1 MKVVRPPRLARA
13 VLRIVLHADDREC
26 ALADVEEEFEAR
38 ASRDGERSARRWYRI
53 QVRLSIVPSIER
65 HFQKP
70 GTGPAVHPDRTRR
83 ASMLLT
89 DSQQA
94 WRRLRS
100 RPAVPILVVGLLTLA
115 IGLTTAMFAVV
126 DSVVLRPLPF
136 PGADRLVVLD
146 GREGEPP
153 ALRDAWRQSGA
164 FEQVEAEQSSG
175 SMEIETP
182 LGPRREM
189 GARVTPGVFR
199 MLGVAPIR
207 GRLFEAG
214 DTQQTVVLSEILWR
228 SAFDSDP
235 SVLGRTVRVG
245 EESALVV
252 GVLPANFR
260 FPSHQ
265 TRLWTLL
272 DEQISAPSVFGSTY
286 ARLADLPFDDAQ
298 DVSNAIARRLGFLA
312 PEQALRMAPLTDR
325 MSDNVLPGAA
335 DHRGVV
341 GLLFVS
347 ALLVFVVLCANAG
360 SLLLA
365 QSTARQRD
373 FGVCTALGASRGRLV
388 RQALLEH
395 AALGVAG
402 GSLGLGLAYAL
413 LMIADAV
420 VPETVLNVTLN
431 PIDID
436 VRTAA
441 MAAVLALTAVI
452 TAGVLPAWLGTRTDV
467 VRSLKGAERVGT
479 PTRGARVA
487 ARSLLVGEIALACT
501 LLLGAALLVR
511 TLDELA
517 RADRGADTRGVLTS
531 SLRFSR
537 PEPSSPAT
545 ADSFLMALERDLEA
559 LPGIEGVAISHGR
572 PAPSDYS
579 YRAPQPWLPDRP
591 DAVPVEINVNIH
603 AVRADY
609 FQLYRIP
616 ILAGRVF
623 EATDGPRDVIIGE
636 RFANLL
642 WPEDS
647 PLGRSFSRGATRYRV
662 IGVARETTFPT
673 LDPQE
678 DRPEFYEPFG
688 TDRPSLDLSVRCGAG
703 CPAPDIITDRIEAAH
718 PGVRVS
724 GLRFLEDRYRLE
736 LEQPRTTAMV
746 GLVFAALAVIV
757 AAGGLFAVLSHAVSR
772 RRREFGIRTA
782 FGASPGSLRQLVL
795 RDGGLTATLGIAA
808 GAAVGW
814 MAVRAFSA
822 VHYGV
827 TPADPLSW
835 AAVITAIAVT
845 TLAAAW
851 RPAQQATRANP
862 VELLREE

>member
-1 MKVVRPPRLARA
+1 
-13 VLRIVLHADDREC
+13 
-26 ALADVEEEFEAR
+26 
-38 ASRDGERSARRWYRI
+38 
-53 QVRLSIVPSIER
+53 
-65 HFQKP
+65 
-70 GTGPAVHPDRTRR
+70 
-83 ASMLLT
+83 MLLT
-89 DSQQA
+89 DSRQA
-94 WRRLRS
+94 WRRLRT
-100 RPAVPILVVGLLTLA
+100 RPAVPVLVVALLSLA
-115 IGLTTAMFAVV
+115 IGLTTSMFAVV
-126 DSVVLRPLPF
+126 DSVVVRPLPF
-136 PGADRLVVLD
+136 PVADRLAVLSVSR
-146 GREGEPP
+146 GGGSPE
-153 ALRDAWRQSGA
+153 LRDAWRHSA
-164 FEQVEAEQSSG
+164 VFEQVEAAQSSG
-175 SMEIETP
+175 STEMDTP
-182 LGPRREM
+182 AGLRREY
-189 GARVTPGVFR
+189 GARVTPGMFQ

-207 GRLFEAG
+207 GRLLEAG
-214 DTQQTVVLSEILWR
+214 DTQQAVLLSETLWHF
-228 SAFDSDP
+228 AFDADP
-235 SVLGRTVRVG
+235 AVLGRTVRIG
-245 EESALVV
+245 EGTAVV
-252 GVLPANFR
+252 IGILPASFW
-260 FPSHQ
+260 FPSHE
-265 TRLWTLL
+265 TRYWMLL
-272 DEQISAPSVFGSTY
+272 DERTSGPASFGRQTY
-286 ARLADLPFDDAQ
+286 ARMADVPLEEAQ
-298 DVSNAIARRLGFLA
+298 NLSMAVAEQLGVLA
-312 PEQALRMAPLTDR
+312 PNQVVRVTSLADR
-325 MSDNVLPGAA
+325 MSARVLPGAA

-395 AALGVAG
+395 AALGVAAG
-402 GSLGLGLAYAL
+402 VVGLGLAYAL

-436 VRTAA
+436 ARTAA
-441 MAAVLALTAVI
+441 MAAVLALTAVM

-467 VRSLKGAERVGT
+467 GRSLKGAERVGT
-479 PTRGARVA
+479 PARGVGVA

-501 LLLGAALLVR
+501 LLLGAALLIR

-517 RADRGADTRGVLTS
+517 RADRGADTTGVLTS
-531 SLRFSR
+531 TLRLST
-537 PEPSSPAT
+537 PNPSTPAT
-545 ADSFLMALERDLEA
+545 TDSILMALERDLEA
-559 LPGIEGVAISHGR
+559 LPGIEEVAISHGR

-636 RFANLL
+636 RFASLL

-782 FGASPGSLRQLVL
+782 LGASPGSLRQLVL
-795 RDGGLTATLGIAA
+795 RDGGLTAALGIAA

-835 AAVITAIAVT
+835 AAVVTAIAVT